1 MIMPRYHPLLDCETD
16 GTEMVPL
23 FFSADKNAVSNHHPM
38 YLEEAIPGYYRL
50 CSVKG
55 IHAKRDKTYTIHC
68 PACGKAMKPVTN
80 SSLSEEYSSE
90 HDDLYLTT
98 EYYQDRANNYHRA
111 YRLHANTPHNIEMAL
126 AYDVKCP
133 NCKRNVLKQVGR
145 CRDYHTLGL
154 YECPVCDRK

>member
-1 MIMPRYHPLLDCETD
+1 MACYALKAAKYDWRT
-16 GTEMVPL
+16 
-23 FFSADKNAVSNHHPM
+23 
-38 YLEEAIPGYYRL
+38 LE
-50 CSVKG
+50 
-55 IHAKRDKTYTIHC
+55 
-68 PACGKAMKPVTN
+68 PVT
-80 SSLSEEYSSE
+80 SSSFSEEYISE

-98 EYYQDRANNYHRA
+98 EFYQDKASAYHRA

-133 NCKRNVLKQVGR
+133 CCQRHTLKQIGR